1 MKEFLGLQLNNLF
14 QSVATSPDIVAL
26 RSKIMTAINKGDVS
40 TDEAISIVQKLP
52 VSGQDQAKKLLDQVM
67 AKGNKM
73 LDTSLDISSPSA
85 IIDQYDLEGD
95 GDKLGLLEA
104 FKKKIKRIYQAGVGE
119 YTPSINLLEDLEK
132 VSDEVGLLKAKN
144 KKLIRKLM
152 DLSTSKQGEG
162 GVDSES
168 HKAEL
173 ELKNSKIKKVVK
185 EKDNLQKELD
195 ELKKVNEEL
204 QDQLSQEKSKL
215 RIKDQEWK
223 KRQKEWIQEK
233 EELEVRLIEVVAYKT
248 KIDGLK
254 NTIKNLTTDKNSL
267 NEELQSVRY
276 NSRLEKSSRRDNNG
290 GVEKLLRKKLE
301 NSKKDIE
308 LLKDKLEEKTQEL
321 FEQDVEMHGQINSLN
336 NQLNFLKEQQLR
348 SEKIAPTSP
357 ILPSSVTVGS
367 RHTAF
372 VNELAR
378 ILSDYHE
385 ISMPENPTDIDISQ
399 ALENLAL
406 VHQDKISEMQDEIKC
421 LKHGKSNIG
430 EPGIE
435 AASALAVQQEKDK
448 EIQDLISRLRKLE
461 AENQKQKDLIAK
473 KNLDNSFNTQA
484 LSDIKQSPIILGND
498 DSRQFQMIRQNEEN
512 ISREKFMME
521 IELINTQT
529 RLKDALARI
538 QQIEVEN
545 SETAQANSS
554 ANNQISHLR
563 YALERAHD
571 ELKILKQTM
580 SRTNI

>member
-1 MKEFLGLQLNNLF
+1 MQLNNLF
-14 QSVATSPDIVAL
+14 QSVATSPDTVAL

-40 TDEAISIVQKLP
+40 TDEAISNLQKLAG
-52 VSGQDQAKKLLDQVM
+52 SGQDQAKKLLDQVI

-73 LDTSLDISSPSA
+73 IDTSLDISSPSA

-144 KKLIRKLM
+144 KNLIRKLM

-168 HKAEL
+168 HKAEI
-173 ELKNSKIKKVVK
+173 ELKNSKIKKIVK

-195 ELKKVNEEL
+195 EIKEVNEEL
-204 QDQLSQEKSKL
+204 QDQLSQEQSKL
-215 RIKDQEWK
+215 RKKEKEWK
-223 KRQKEWIQEK
+223 KRQKEWLQQK
-233 EELEVRLIEVVAYKT
+233 EELQVSLIEVEAYKS
-248 KIDGLK
+248 KIDDLK

-276 NSRLEKSSRRDNNG
+276 NSRLEETSRRDNNG

-321 FEQDVEMHGQINSLN
+321 LEQDVEMHGQINSLN

-348 SEKIAPTSP
+348 SEKIAPTTP
-357 ILPSSVTVGS
+357 ILPSSVTEGS
-367 RHTAF
+367 GHAAF

-385 ISMPENPTDIDISQ
+385 IAMPENPTDIDISE

-406 VHQDKISEMQDEIKC
+406 VHQDKISEMQNEIKC

-430 EPGIE
+430 EPGLK
-435 AASALAVQQEKDK
+435 AASALAVQEEKEK
-448 EIQDLISRLRKLE
+448 EIQDLIIRLRILE
-461 AENQKQKDLIAK
+461 AENQMQKDLIAK

-484 LSDIKQSPIILGND
+484 LSDIKKSPIILGND
-498 DSRQFQMIRQNEEN
+498 DSRQFQMIRQNEEK
-512 ISREKFMME
+512 IAREKFMME
-521 IELINTQT
+521 IELNNTQT
-529 RLKDALARI
+529 RLKNALARI
-538 QQIEVEN
+538 QLIEVEN

-554 ANNQISHLR
+554 AKNQISHLR
-563 YALERAHD
+563 YALDRAHD
-571 ELKILKQTM
+571 ELKTLKQTM